1 MRAPKG
7 ISARRANLKHCVPNG
22 MPTIVIHQISP
33 NTQEMT
39 ANSHPKTRIQRTF
52 RRKLVVQ
59 FANITFLPN
68 GQITREVNLKHW
80 IPVGMPIIVQQQK
93 RPAIAQRTAR
103 IPPPNKTHSMF
114 PKTLISCYH
123 HFTFF
128 FLGRPISISAHL
140 HRPNYI
146 FPDEASNPRLAPP
159 DMYMRFLKC

>member
-1 MRAPKG
+1 M
-7 ISARRANLKHCVPNG
+7 
-22 MPTIVIHQISP
+22 HQISP
-33 NTQEMT
+33 IAQENN
-39 ANSHPKTRIQRTF
+39 ANSHPKKTIHKTF

-59 FANITFLPN
+59 FANIIFLPN
-68 GQITREVNLKHW
+68 GQITKEVSLKHC
-80 IPVGMPIIVQQQK
+80 IPKGIPIIVQQQK
-93 RPAIAQRTAR
+93 KPAIAQRTAR
-103 IPPPNKTHSMF
+103 IPPPNKTHSSF